1 MNSLKLWTKMVIDQ
15 VESWQKRAREAYET
29 SFDHY
34 TALSLAKEIRAL
46 NAPGRVSHRASQ
58 FIYLLEHVTYFDNNS
73 DQVANARRA
82 FVALQRALRE
92 LGEQHGPK
100 CASAAV

>member
-1 MNSLKLWTKMVIDQ
+1 MGIDQ
-15 VESWQKRAREAYET
+15 VESWQNRAREAYET
-29 SFDHY
+29 PFDHCA
-34 TALSLAKEIRAL
+34 ALSLAKEIRAL

-58 FIYLLEHVTYFDNNS
+58 VIYLLEHVNDSDNKR
-73 DQVANARRA
+73 DQVENARRA

-100 CASAAV
+100 CASAVT